1 MSTTYQTYSNTQN
14 YYPQNTGYP
23 CAQGMPQMVP
33 MGSPMFNY
41 QPMPMTA
48 PMPPVI
54 LPPVAQ
60 MNCGFQTMNLAQG
73 TLQAAPQLL
82 PSMLSSPAS
91 FHTMESVPS
100 DFSTHNST
108 GFEPQ
113 IQGMVKVTSMDSYPS
128 MQRSPS
134 PGMGM
139 IPSYSPQPYPMLPPM
154 ISLIPASPSPL
165 PGLQVPTPPLA
176 NSVTV
181 TNFDTASMS
190 TGSPVNVTE
199 PILDTNHLGF
209 RGNSVPRSRSPT
221 RSMSRARSCSDYSVT
236 SEPQFERTSSD
247 SEPSKRELVNKAF
260 AKLQA
265 MFGPNFDQN
274 GNRGENILRLK
285 VKTRTALEQIVPFV
299 EFCQREN
306 LIVSVS
312 CPISTKKG
320 RQQVRG
326 FLAYLQT
333 RNEGDADRVEE
344 LIQQYNASNNSPFN
358 TWHRNPPSTWKNQ
371 A

>member
-1 MSTTYQTYSNTQN
+1 
-14 YYPQNTGYP
+14 
-23 CAQGMPQMVP
+23 
-33 MGSPMFNY
+33 MGG
-41 QPMPMTA
+41 A
-48 PMPPVI
+48 PP
-54 LPPVAQ
+54 
-60 MNCGFQTMNLAQG
+60 
-73 TLQAAPQLL
+73 LL
-82 PSMLSSPAS
+82 PMMSSANSMASLESLPSDLSSMQAS
-91 FHTMESVPS
+91 SMSLP
-100 DFSTHNST
+100 
-108 GFEPQ
+108 
-113 IQGMVKVTSMDSYPS
+113 MMRVTSMDSYPS

-154 ISLIPASPSPL
+154 ISLIPASSSPL

-285 VKTRTALEQIVPFV
+285 VKTRTALEQIVPFI

-320 RQQVRG
+320 
-326 FLAYLQT
+326 
-333 RNEGDADRVEE
+333 
-344 LIQQYNASNNSPFN
+344 
-358 TWHRNPPSTWKNQ
+358 
-371 A
+371 

>member
-1 MSTTYQTYSNTQN
+1 MSTTYQTYSSNTQN
-14 YYPQNTGYP
+14 YYPQNNGYP

-33 MGSPMFNY
+33 MGSPMF

-48 PMPPVI
+48 P
-54 LPPVAQ
+54 LPPIYLQ

-73 TLQAAPQLL
+73 TIQAAPHLL

-91 FHTMESVPS
+91 FHAMESVPS
-100 DFSTHNST
+100 DFTKHASAGYEQHTQS
-108 GFEPQ
+108 
-113 IQGMVKVTSMDSYPS
+113 MVKVTSMDSYPS

-154 ISLIPASPSPL
+154 ISLIPASSSPL
-165 PGLQVPTPPLA
+165 PGFQVPSPPLA
-176 NSVTV
+176 NPVTV
-181 TNFDTASMS
+181 TSYDNASMT

-199 PILDTNHLGF
+199 PITDTNLLGF
-209 RGNSVPRSRSPT
+209 RGDSVPRSRSPT
-221 RSMSRARSCSDYSVT
+221 RSMSRARSCSDYSVNC
-236 SEPQFERTSSD
+236 EAQFERTSSES

-285 VKTRTALEQIVPFV
+285 VKTRTALEQIVPFI
-299 EFCQREN
+299 EFCQLEN

-333 RNEGDADRVEE
+333 RNERDADRIEE

-371 A
+371 S

>member
-1 MSTTYQTYSNTQN
+1 
-14 YYPQNTGYP
+14 
-23 CAQGMPQMVP
+23 
-33 MGSPMFNY
+33 MGG
-41 QPMPMTA
+41 A
-48 PMPPVI
+48 PP
-54 LPPVAQ
+54 
-60 MNCGFQTMNLAQG
+60 
-73 TLQAAPQLL
+73 LL
-82 PSMLSSPAS
+82 PMMSSANSMASLESLPSDLSSMQAS
-91 FHTMESVPS
+91 SMSLPMMRVGSME
-100 DFSTHNST
+100 
-108 GFEPQ
+108 
-113 IQGMVKVTSMDSYPS
+113 SYPS

-139 IPSYSPQPYPMLPPM
+139 IPSYSPQSYPMLPPM
-154 ISLIPASPSPL
+154 ISLIPASSSSLPSF
-165 PGLQVPTPPLA
+165 QVPSPPLA

-333 RNEGDADRVEE
+333 RNARDADRLEE
-344 LIQQYNASNNSPFN
+344 LIQEYNANNGSPFN
-358 TWHRNPPSTWKNQ
+358 TWHRNPPSTWKNK